1 MGVRNIFPSSI
12 AFALTL
18 RVRGKSLRV
27 EVILDLQDRLLFLP
41 SGILPEIID
50 RLEAFIESLAAL
62 TADVLARQKWDGKD
76 ALTQYQAVTLLLGYR
91 LNRSQLSFNVIL
103 GDSFLLPVDELEGR
117 SSIDLEE
124 GDRA

>member
-18 RVRGKSLRV
+18 RAQGKSLRV
-27 EVILDLQDRLLFLP
+27 EVILDLQERLLFVP
-41 SGILPEIID
+41 SGILPEIAD
-50 RLEAFIESLAAL
+50 RIEAFIEPLAAL

-76 ALTQYQAVTLLLGYR
+76 ALTQYQTVTLLPGYR
-91 LNRSQLSFNVIL
+91 LNRSQLSFNVVL

-117 SSIDLEE
+117 SSIDL
-124 GDRA
+124 GT

>member
-1 MGVRNIFPSSI
+1 MGVRSIFPSSI

-18 RVRGKSLRV
+18 RVQGKQLRV
-27 EVILDLQDRLLFLP
+27 EVILDLQERLLFVP
-41 SGILPEIID
+41 SGILPEIVD
-50 RLEAFIESLAAL
+50 RIEAFIEPLAAL

-76 ALTQYQAVTLLLGYR
+76 ALTQYQAVTLLPGYR

-117 SSIDLEE
+117 SSIELEE

>member
-1 MGVRNIFPSSI
+1 MGVRNIFPDSI

-18 RVRGKSLRV
+18 RVQGKSLRV
-27 EVILDLQDRLLFLP
+27 EVILDLQERLLFVP
-41 SGILPEIID
+41 SGILSEIVD
-50 RLEAFIESLAAL
+50 RIEAFIEPLAAL

-76 ALTQYQAVTLLLGYR
+76 ALTQYQTVTLLPGYR

-117 SSIDLEE
+117 SSIEL
-124 GDRA
+124 GDF